1 MKEAA
6 LLEALQKQVL
16 AKCGIPIIDINDC
29 SNISIQIFEQNRNY
43 ISETTIKRFF
53 GFPSNTGQFSP
64 FVMDSIS
71 QFIGFT
77 NWQEFQNK
85 TVGMI

>member
-1 MKEAA
+1 MEEAA
-6 LLEALQKQVL
+6 LFEALQTQVL
-16 AKCGIPIIDINDC
+16 AKCGIAIIYINDC

-85 TVGMI
+85 QSG